1 MSLTNSVCSDTEA
14 YALPRGGDENTRLK
28 NQHPLFEDY
37 AGGLI
42 DASIS
47 KSDIHRVADIATG
60 SGIWLAEVAKL
71 LNNPTNVYYGFDI
84 VASQFPEN
92 PGPQL
97 GRFTMVEH
105 DMTKPFPEQYHGQFD
120 FVNVRLVVQALKEA
134 EVKTAVSNI
143 AALLRPGGHLQWQD
157 LEWTDIAPYPP
168 YPDYD
173 DVRSVFKQHM
183 KAYGL
188 SECLP
193 ELVET
198 SMQEVGFVEV
208 NAKKSWHD
216 SSSERAAGATTCVT
230 TAMQSMLPKALA
242 TSLRSE
248 GSSVDEATFQRVLKQ
263 LMQNLESLVLSG
275 HNMKLSATKVMGSK
289 D

>member
-1 MSLTNSVCSDTEA
+1 MSLPSSVGSDAEA
-14 YALPRGGDENTRLK
+14 YALPRGGNENTRLK

-42 DASIS
+42 DVSIS
-47 KSDIHRVADIATG
+47 KSKICRVADIATG
-60 SGIWLAEVAKL
+60 SGIWLASVAKL

-97 GRFTMVEH
+97 GQFTMVEH

-120 FVNVRLVVQALKEA
+120 FVN
-134 EVKTAVSNI
+134 
-143 AALLRPGGHLQWQD
+143 WQD
-157 LEWTDIAPYPP
+157 LEWRDIEPYPP

-173 DVRSVFKQHM
+173 DVKSTFEQHM

-188 SECLP
+188 SEGLP
-193 ELVET
+193 ELVES
-198 SMQEVGFVEV
+198 SMKEVGFVEV

-216 SSSERAAGATTCVT
+216 ASYERAAGATTCVN
-230 TAMQSMLPKALA
+230 AALQSMLPKALT

-263 LMQNLESLVLSG
+263 LKQNLEDLVLSG
-275 HNMKLSATKVMGSK
+275 HNLKLSATKVVGSK